1 MSSNTLT
8 YRGYT
13 ARIEFDADDGIL
25 VGEVLG
31 LNDRITFHAEKTSEL
46 ADAFEEAVDHYLR
59 DCEATGR
66 APDKPAS
73 GRILLRIAPE
83 IHARASVA
91 AQSEGKSL
99 NQWIA
104 DALARATRHTH
115 GGEHHA

>member
-13 ARIEFDADDGIL
+13 ARIEFDAEDAIL

-31 LNDRITFHAEKTSEL
+31 LNDRINFHAENAADL
-46 ADAFEEAVDHYLR
+46 AGAMEEAVDHYLA

-66 APDKPAS
+66 NPDKPAS
-73 GRILLRIAPE
+73 GKILLRVAPE
-83 IHARASVA
+83 VHARVSVA
-91 AQSEGKSL
+91 AQAEGKSL

-104 DALARATRHTH
+104 ETLARAAQ
-115 GGEHHA
+115 GGNDGEHRA